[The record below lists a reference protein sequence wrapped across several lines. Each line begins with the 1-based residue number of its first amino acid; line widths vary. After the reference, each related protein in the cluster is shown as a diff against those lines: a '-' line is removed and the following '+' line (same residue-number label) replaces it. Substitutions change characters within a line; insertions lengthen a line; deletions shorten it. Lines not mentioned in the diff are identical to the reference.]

1 MKSKTELSSKDILD
15 LESYMKIRQER
26 RVKILDKKKLRR
38 VAVGPY
44 ATFYFESY
52 ETMWYQVQEMLRIE
66 KGGEAQLKDELEA
79 YNPLIP
85 KGMELVA
92 TVMFEIDNANIRTAL
107 LSGLGGVEENIIMQL
122 DDEYIVAKAEQD
134 LDRTNADGKA
144 SSVQFVHFN
153 FTVPQI
159 KKFKEHTSIITVGI
173 NHPKYGHMAVLN
185 TETQTE
191 LGLDFI
197 E

>member
-1 MKSKTELSSKDILD
+1 MNSKTELTANDILD
-15 LESYMKIRQER
+15 LESYIKIRQQR
-26 RVKILDKKKLRR
+26 RIEILHKKKLRR

-44 ATFYFESY
+44 ATFYFECY

-66 KGGEAQLKDELEA
+66 KGGEAQLKDELVA

-107 LSGLGGVEENIIMQL
+107 LSGLGGVEEHIILQL

-134 LDRTNADGKA
+134 LDRTNAEGKA

-153 FTVPQI
+153 LNIPQI
-159 KKFKEHTSIITVGI
+159 AKFREHNSNIAVGI
-173 NHPKYGHMAVLN
+173 NHPKYGHMAVLA
-185 TETQTE
+185 TETRDE
-191 LGLDFI
+191 LALDFVQ
-197 E
+197 

>member
-1 MKSKTELSSKDILD
+1 MKSKTELTSRDILD

-66 KGGEAQLKDELEA
+66 KGGEAQLNDELEA

-107 LSGLGGVEENIIMQL
+107 LSGLGGVEKNIIMQL

-153 FTVPQI
+153 FTIPQI